1 MDANT
6 PSRPRPRASIA
17 LMYHALSDGAH
28 PPGQDPQYTLARRD
42 FAWQMDRILESGSA
56 GSARELL
63 EEGRSHAV
71 ILTFDDG
78 HSSNYRIAFPELADR
93 GITADFFVNPAAVGT
108 QGFAGWNELREM
120 SDAGM
125 SIQSHG
131 YDHVYL
137 TSLAPGR
144 LRETLRAA
152 REEISQR
159 IGRPATLLAP
169 PGGRMP
175 RGLAGVAADCGYT
188 HVLSSRPGMIAADRL
203 LDRPLP
209 RMAMTAAIDGK
220 AFQRWIGRDR
230 AAIGRER
237 LRYSALALAK
247 RLLGDHGYERARA
260 RALDALRRPA

>member
-1 MDANT
+1 MNT
-6 PSRPRPRASIA
+6 KPPSRASRQPSIA

-28 PPGQDPQYTLARRD
+28 PPGQDPHYTLTRQA
-42 FAWQMDRILESGSA
+42 FAWQMDRIVESGNA

-63 EEGRSHAV
+63 EEKRPNAV
-71 ILTFDDG
+71 VVTFDDG
-78 HSSNYRIAFPELADR
+78 HASNYRIAFPELTER
-93 GITADFFVNPAAVGT
+93 GISADFFVNPATVGT
-108 QGFAGWNELREM
+108 TGFASWDELREM

-137 TSLAPGR
+137 TELGPER
-144 LRETLRAA
+144 LQETLRAA

-175 RGLAGVAADCGYT
+175 RGLAAVAAVCGYT
-188 HVLSSRPGMIAADRL
+188 HVLSSRPGMVAAGAPAN
-203 LDRPLP
+203 RPLS

-220 AFQRWIGRDR
+220 TFLRWIGRDR
-230 AAIGRER
+230 VAIGREQ
-237 LRYSALALAK
+237 LRYSGLALAK
-247 RLLGDHGYERARA
+247 RLLGDHRYERVRA
-260 RALDALRRPA
+260 RALGATGGSA